1 MNKTLKNSLIGA
13 FVIIGGYQIY
23 KRFSKPKQPP
33 KPESKSNFSA
43 YGGGKKTDLKDGLM
57 KYETNEGKVYKWRV
71 TPTKSQW
78 IRLNETQQPK
88 AFDWYNLNGKWI
100 WTKWNGKLDV

>member
-1 MNKTLKNSLIGA
+1 MIDETKIYYKVSSTSDGIFY
-13 FVIIGGYQIY
+13 FVDNHYIHDY
-23 KRFSKPKQPP
+23 
-33 KPESKSNFSA
+33 
-43 YGGGKKTDLKDGLM
+43 LKDGLM
-57 KYETNEGKVYKWRV
+57 KYETNEGKDYKWRV